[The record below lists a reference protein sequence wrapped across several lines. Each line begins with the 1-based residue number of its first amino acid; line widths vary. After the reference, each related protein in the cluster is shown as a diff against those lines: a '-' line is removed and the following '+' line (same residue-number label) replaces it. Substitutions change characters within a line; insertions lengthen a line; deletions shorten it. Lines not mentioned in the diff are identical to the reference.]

1 MFYRQFQL
9 IHQDINLIHG
19 GWPFL
24 KRVISVDKEQLC
36 DILLECGFSFE
47 LLTEREKSLPSSM
60 EVTEIRSW
68 PVSL

>member
-19 GWPFL
+19 EWPFL

-36 DILLECGFSFE
+36 DAVLECGFSFE
-47 LLTEREKSLPSSM
+47 LFHR
-60 EVTEIRSW
+60 V
-68 PVSL
+68 

>member
-24 KRVISVDKEQLC
+24 EERVISVVTKEQLC
-36 DILLECGFSFE
+36 DILLEVVFSFE
-47 LLTEREKSLPSSM
+47 LNRA
-60 EVTEIRSW
+60 
-68 PVSL
+68 

>member
-19 GWPFL
+19 EWPFL

-36 DILLECGFSFE
+36 DAVLECGFSFE
-47 LLTEREKSLPSSM
+47 LFTECEISLPSST